1 MIGDTIFQ
9 LQNKNKENIDM
20 NLQEQTNRIKQMMGL
35 LIETDDDQEYIDYLL
50 DKISKKGMS
59 SLNHPEIS
67 KLKQLSQGET
77 EDRTL
82 RIIDGD
88 MYIGDVSIN
97 RFNSPDYKKVLYPKS
112 DDISDAYRTF
122 FHEIKKLNIDS
133 IEINNEIHKF
143 RVIDE
148 MSGEH
153 ISVDDIIITPFWEGQ
168 KGISIIKSDG
178 EEQFIKLDKI
188 PTTKNEMNE
197 FIHNFFNVIL
207 PKII

>member
-59 SLNHPEIS
+59 SLSHPEIS

-133 IEINNEIHKF
+133 IEINNEINSENGTSRGGK
-143 RVIDE
+143 
-148 MSGEH
+148 
-153 ISVDDIIITPFWEGQ
+153 
-168 KGISIIKSDG
+168 KIKN
-178 EEQFIKLDKI
+178 KKV
-188 PTTKNEMNE
+188 KN
-197 FIHNFFNVIL
+197 
-207 PKII
+207 KK